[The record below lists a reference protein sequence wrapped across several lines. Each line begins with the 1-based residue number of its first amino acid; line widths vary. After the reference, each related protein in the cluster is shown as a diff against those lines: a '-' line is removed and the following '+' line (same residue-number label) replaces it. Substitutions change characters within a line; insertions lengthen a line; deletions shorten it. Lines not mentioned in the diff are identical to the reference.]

1 MICCDPD
8 TNLIYLFVGILIVY
22 LRTYAHRYAKVSI
35 FFNQTSRNQ
44 KRWSPIYPGQHDS
57 SSPKEQKQKVSF
69 FLMHQKISK
78 RISPFADT
86 SKLKQL
92 SFGNGGTIKTKTP
105 AAP

>member
-1 MICCDPD
+1 MLKCQYF
-8 TNLIYLFVGILIVY
+8 LIRLQG
-22 LRTYAHRYAKVSI
+22 
-35 FFNQTSRNQ
+35 NQ